1 MNNVSATS
9 STEFIQHH
17 ISKFSVLRPLTMVLK
32 QWLFQRKMNEV
43 YSRGGLSSYALFL
56 LILRVVHEHK
66 FESSEALG
74 RYLVQFLR
82 QWGSPTAFSDIIR
95 PLHGYLDKSVLHWK
109 DPYQPFSL
117 CTSIHCFLM
126 KGIQDPVNEHNC
138 IGRQT
143 FSIRDIQQEWQ
154 LSLNALSAAI
164 DEYER
169 NINGGKEKSILASI
183 VGLTTRYV
191 RL

>member
-9 STEFIQHH
+9 STEFVQYHL
-17 ISKFSVLRPLTMVLK
+17 SKSSILRPLTMVLK

-56 LILRVVHEHK
+56 LVLTVVHQHD

-95 PLHGYLDKSVLHWK
+95 PLHGRLDKSVLNWQ

-117 CTSIHCFLM
+117 CISPRYFLT
-126 KGIQDPVNEHNC
+126 K
-138 IGRQT
+138 
-143 FSIRDIQQEWQ
+143 
-154 LSLNALSAAI
+154 
-164 DEYER
+164 
-169 NINGGKEKSILASI
+169 ASKI
-183 VGLTTRYV
+183 P
-191 RL
+191 